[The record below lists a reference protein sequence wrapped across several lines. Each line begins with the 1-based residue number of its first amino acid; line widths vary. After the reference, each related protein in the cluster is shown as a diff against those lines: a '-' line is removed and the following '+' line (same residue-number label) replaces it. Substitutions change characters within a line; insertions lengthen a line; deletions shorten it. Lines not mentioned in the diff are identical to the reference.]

1 MLQSNFLK
9 ALNSKNISFGF
20 SFLCFF
26 LFFCYIRDHKY
37 LKCIYIHNLHL
48 PFFVDF
54 VCGWL
59 PQMKDDVAIPDM
71 NRKFLFD
78 FSTIMLAWRL
88 NSLKLL
94 LLVWVCFFQSTFLAW
109 RRSCFDSFFLLWL
122 THEIYNEITR
132 KERRSRKASSTHFSQ
147 WRKGNQ
153 WD

>member
-26 LFFCYIRDHKY
+26 CSSATLETINIWNASIST
-37 LKCIYIHNLHL
+37 IYIS